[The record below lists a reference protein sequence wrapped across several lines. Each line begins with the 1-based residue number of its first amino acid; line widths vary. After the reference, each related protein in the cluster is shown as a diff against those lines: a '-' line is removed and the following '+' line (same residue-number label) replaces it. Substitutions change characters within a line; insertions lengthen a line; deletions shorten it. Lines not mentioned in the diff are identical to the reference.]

1 MNKVIKKLEEE
12 VREAEK
18 TFIIN
23 SLVKRS
29 CKHNENCPDVDA
41 DLDYVSELHEAICM
55 LKNSEMYYS
64 SVCTSNHKHDK

>member
-12 VREAEK
+12 LKEVEK

-41 DLDYVSELHEAICM
+41 DLDYISELHEAIYV
-55 LKNSEMYYS
+55 LKSSEMDI
-64 SVCTSNHKHDK
+64 H